1 MKPLITSSILT
12 SLAFAVAATAFAGGP
27 GDLLVAPTRAVLD
40 RQTRT
45 AEFTL
50 MNKGDAPATYRI
62 EITHVRMQEHGGFA
76 PSDEPS
82 SAFADAFVQFS
93 PRRVV
98 LQPRVTQTVRVRLR
112 PPVAPVAA
120 ELYLHLV
127 FRGEPSLPETG
138 PDPGAKAMSL
148 NLTPVYG
155 VAVPVIVR
163 FEETHAAVRID
174 GVRLDAAGAAAFQL
188 VRSGNRSTYG
198 DIAVT
203 FTPRGGA
210 SREVAVVKGV
220 SIYAPLAAR
229 SMTLPLRLPEGLAL
243 REGSLEVSYA
253 DAEGQG
259 SPRETAT
266 LVLP

>member
-1 MKPLITSSILT
+1 MKSLFIASLI
-12 SLAFAVAATAFAGGP
+12 AFAVATIASAGP

-50 MNKGDAPATYRI
+50 MNKSDAPATYRI
-62 EITHVRMQEHGGFA
+62 EIIHVRMQKHGAFA
-76 PSDEPS
+76 SSDEPS

-98 LQPRVTQTVRVRLR
+98 LQPHVTQTVRVRMR
-112 PPVAPVAA
+112 PPAGPVAA

-127 FRGEPSLPETG
+127 FRGEPSLPETS
-138 PDPGAKAMSL
+138 PDPAAGKSMRLS
-148 NLTPVYG
+148 LTPVYG

-163 FEETHAAVRID
+163 FEETQAAVHID
-174 GVRLDAAGAAAFQL
+174 DLHLDAAGSATFQL

-198 DIAVT
+198 DVAVT

-210 SREVAVVKGV
+210 PREIAVVKGV
-220 SIYAPLAAR
+220 SIYAPLTER

-243 REGSLEVSYA
+243 NSGSLQVSYA
-253 DAEGQG
+253 DAEKKD
-259 SPRETAT
+259 SPRENAT
-266 LVLP
+266 LVVP